1 MTRIPTAVVGAGVI
15 AAQHGIVIDQLADRL
30 ELVAVVD
37 RDVAKAEAL
46 VAEHGGVAFASIEEA
61 FAAGPIGL
69 VVVCTPTGA
78 HGDAAIDALERGAHV
93 IIEKPAEITVDRA
106 NRILAVQERVDRVV
120 SVISQHRFDPSTEIV
135 LERIRA
141 GELGRITSGVAA
153 IDWWRGQSYYDSGDW
168 RGTWAL
174 DGGGALMNQGVHTVD
189 LLVAALGRPVEVF
202 GYTATNAHERIEVE
216 DVAVGVV
223 RFASGAL
230 GVIHASTAVYP
241 GLVTRLQVHGDR
253 GSAVIENDR
262 LVYLHATPSDADA
275 TEIAMGAQ
283 NGDTNQAERYHGE
296 DGRPQVAGT
305 SVPGAMGDAHLFQ
318 YRDVLAAI
326 DGEREVRVGIVEN
339 RRAIAIITGLYEST
353 RTGRPVALEV

>member
-1 MTRIPTAVVGAGVI
+1 MSLPPTAIVGAGVI
-15 AAQHGIVIDQLADRL
+15 AAQHGIVIDQLPDRL

-37 RDVAKAEAL
+37 RDAAKAEAL
-46 VAEHGGVAFASIEEA
+46 VGKHGGAVFATLEEA
-61 FAAGPIGL
+61 FAAGPIEL
-69 VVVCTPTGA
+69 VVVCTPTGE
-78 HGDAAIDALERGAHV
+78 HGPVAIEAIERGAHV
-93 IIEKPAEITVDRA
+93 IIEKPAEITVERA
-106 NRILAVQERVDRVV
+106 DEILAAQQRGDRIV

-135 LERIRA
+135 LDRIRA
-141 GELGRITSGVAA
+141 GELGRLTSGVAA

-223 RFASGAL
+223 RFESGAL
-230 GVIHASTAVYP
+230 GVLHASTAVYP

-262 LVYLHATPSDADA
+262 LTYLHATAADADA

-283 NGDTNQAERYHGE
+283 NGDANQASRYHGE

-326 DGEREVRVGIVEN
+326 DGEREVRVGIAEN